1 MVVLPDFKVNRLVK
15 PIFKMGTWHL
25 EAAKMAIYIF
35 VPVIAFYGYHQVR
48 RTRRYFTRIRYDLR
62 LRSYRSASWRT
73 EW

>member
-1 MVVLPDFKVNRLVK
+1 
-15 PIFKMGTWHL
+15 MGTWHL

-48 RTRRYFTRIRYDLR
+48 RTLRYFTRIRYDLR